1 MSHKGDS
8 SPKGK
13 ADNSSFVLQ
22 AMQQQFER
30 LNFVL
35 GEVRDRMDHQETAI
49 RNLQGG
55 RDRRRREPRV
65 ENEYENE
72 GDGEDEEDL
81 ASEVGSGRHRRFR
94 RERGHE
100 GNRGGRDG
108 LDRNLGSIKMKI
120 PSFQGRT
127 DPEVYLEWEKKID
140 LVFDCH
146 NYSEEKK
153 VKLAVIEFT
162 DYAIIWWDQ
171 LVTNRRRNNE
181 RPVETWGELKALM
194 RRRFVPSHFY
204 RDLYQKL
211 QNLTQGSRSVEDYHK
226 EMEVAMIRANVEEDR
241 EATMARFLSGL
252 NRDIANVIELQHYV
266 EIEDMVHM
274 AMKVERQLK
283 RKGTARYTS
292 VSNTTWK
299 SKWDRNDSAEA
310 KRKTEPPKGKDEG
323 TSNKPKVESQPSRNR
338 DIKCFKCLGSG
349 HIASQCPNRRV
360 MIMRDNGEVM
370 TESEDDS
377 DGMPELVD
385 ASDDDGVVYP
395 VTGES
400 LVARRALNTHIKV
413 DDAEQQREN
422 IFHTRC
428 HVNNKWLNDCGE
440 VRVDRQVLVT
450 FSIGKYLDEVL
461 CDVVPMHAGH
471 ILLGRPWQYDRR
483 VTHDGFKNMY
493 SFVKGGKTI
502 KLAPL
507 TPSQVYEDQL
517 KLKSEVAHKRK
528 SENESDQKRKSEK
541 EIEQKRKIESENE
554 QKRKSEKEIEQ
565 KRKSESEN
573 EKKERESA
581 ERKGKTKV
589 SFYARESEVK
599 RAFFADRPM
608 ILLVYKE
615 SYLNLDETNQSL
627 PSLAV
632 SLLQEFEDVFPEE
645 MPNELPPIRGIEH
658 QIDFV
663 PGAAIPNR
671 PAYRSNPEETK
682 ELQRQVEGFDEQGVR
697 EGEHEP
703 MCSTSATSA
712 KEGRDVE
719 DLYANFKKCNFC
731 MEKVVFL
738 GYVVTTTG
746 IEVDEEKVKAIKE
759 WPTPKSITE
768 VRSFHG
774 LASFYR
780 RFVKD
785 FSTLAAPLTEVIKK
799 NVGFHWGADQ
809 ENAFATIKE
818 RLCSAP
824 VLALPNFNKAFEIEC
839 DASGIGIGAVLM
851 QDRRPIAFFSEK
863 LSGASLKYPTY
874 DKELYAL
881 VRALETWQHYL
892 WPREFVIHT
901 DHESLKHL
909 KGQGKLNQRHARW
922 LEYIETFPYVIR
934 YKQGKENIVA
944 DALSRRYVL
953 LTSMSAKM
961 LGFEYVKDMYADDA
975 DFSVVYKACDKTA
988 FGKFYKHDGYLFKES
1003 KLCVPSCSMRELLVR
1018 EAHGGGLMG
1027 HFGVKKTLDILHEHF
1042 FWPKMKKDVNRIC
1055 GRCITCRKA
1064 KSKVLPHGLYTP
1076 LPVPSEPWVDISMD
1090 FVLGLPR
1097 TKRGRDSIFVVVDRF
1112 SKMAHFIPCHKTDD
1126 ATNIADLFFKG
1137 DSATPWCNLGVL
1149 FLIGMLNFLSY
1160 FWKVLWG
1167 KLGTKL
1173 LFSTTCH
1180 PQTDDLM
1187 PLPVDGRSSLDG
1199 QKKAELVKSL
1209 HEREIGFGFTCA
1221 KKDSQPIERLSCI
1234 LEEMDLSKFL
1244 RKLMTMLI
1252 KWTFQGE
1259 YKVSATFNVSD
1270 LSPFDVGEDSW
1281 SNPFEERGNDGNQ
1294 GGPSLKDP
1302 LQVPDGPIT
1311 RSRAKKIKEA
1321 MQGLV
1326 QSTWDEASK
1335 SPTIKVGLKEG
1346 EPILIHLIQ
1355 AVEDMT

>member
-1 MSHKGDS
+1 
-8 SPKGK
+8 
-13 ADNSSFVLQ
+13 
-22 AMQQQFER
+22 
-30 LNFVL
+30 
-35 GEVRDRMDHQETAI
+35 
-49 RNLQGG
+49 
-55 RDRRRREPRV
+55 
-65 ENEYENE
+65 
-72 GDGEDEEDL
+72 
-81 ASEVGSGRHRRFR
+81 
-94 RERGHE
+94 
-100 GNRGGRDG
+100 
-108 LDRNLGSIKMKI
+108 
-120 PSFQGRT
+120 
-127 DPEVYLEWEKKID
+127 
-140 LVFDCH
+140 
-146 NYSEEKK
+146 EEKK

-171 LVTNRRRNNE
+171 LVTNRRRNYE
-181 RPVETWGELKALM
+181 RPIETWGELKALM
-194 RRRFVPSHFY
+194 RRRFVPSHYY
-204 RDLYQKL
+204 RDLFQKL

-283 RKGTARYTS
+283 RKGTARYTT
-292 VSNTTWK
+292 VSSTTWK
-299 SKWDRNDSAEA
+299 SKWDRNDPAEA

-377 DGMPELVD
+377 DEVPEL
-385 ASDDDGVVYP
+385 DDVSLLLP
-395 VTGES
+395 GES
-400 LVARRALNTHIKV
+400 LVARRALNAHIKV

-428 HVNNKWLNDCGE
+428 HVNNKVCSMIIDGGSCTNVASTTLVEKLNLPTLKHSRPYKLQWLNDCGE
-440 VRVDRQVLVT
+440 VRVDKQVLVT
-450 FSIGKYLDEVL
+450 FSIGKYQDEVL

-483 VTHDGFKNMY
+483 
-493 SFVKGGKTI
+493 
-502 KLAPL
+502 
-507 TPSQVYEDQL
+507 
-517 KLKSEVAHKRK
+517 
-528 SENESDQKRKSEK
+528 
-541 EIEQKRKIESENE
+541 
-554 QKRKSEKEIEQ
+554 
-565 KRKSESEN
+565 
-573 EKKERESA
+573 
-581 ERKGKTKV
+581 
-589 SFYARESEVK
+589 
-599 RAFFADRPM
+599 
-608 ILLVYKE
+608 
-615 SYLNLDETNQSL
+615 
-627 PSLAV
+627 
-632 SLLQEFEDVFPEE
+632 EFEDVFPEE

-682 ELQRQVEGFDEQGVR
+682 ELQRQVEDLMSKGYVR
-697 EGEHEP
+697 ESMSP
-703 MCSTSATSA
+703 CA
-712 KEGRDVE
+712 VPV
-719 DLYANFKKCNFC
+719 LLVPKKD
-731 MEKVVFL
+731 
-738 GYVVTTTG
+738 GTWRYVVSTKG

-785 FSTLAAPLTEVIKK
+785 FSTIAAPLTEVIKK
-799 NVGFHWGADQ
+799 NVGFHWGANQ

-824 VLALPNFNKAFEIEC
+824 VLALPDFNKAFEIEC

-909 KGQGKLNQRHARW
+909 KGQGKLNKRHARW
-922 LEYIETFPYVIR
+922 MEYIETFPYVIR

-944 DALSRRYVL
+944 DALSRRY
-953 LTSMSAKM
+953 
-961 LGFEYVKDMYADDA
+961 
-975 DFSVVYKACDKTA
+975 
-988 FGKFYKHDGYLFKES
+988 HDGYLFKES
-1003 KLCVPSCSMRELLVR
+1003 KLCLPNCSMRELLVR

-1042 FWPKMKKDVNRIC
+1042 FWPKMKRDVNRIC

-1126 ATNIADLFFKG
+1126 ATNIADLFFREIVR
-1137 DSATPWCNLGVL
+1137 LHGVPRS
-1149 FLIGMLNFLSY
+1149 IVSDRDVKFLSY

-1180 PQTDDLM
+1180 PQTDGQTEVVNRTLTQLLRTVVHKNLKTWEDCLPFIEFAYNRTMHTTTSYSPFEIVYGFNPLTPLDLM
-1187 PLPVDGRSSLDG
+1187 PLPVDDKNWVWVHMRKERFPAHRRTKLHPRGDG
-1199 QKKAELVKSL
+1199 PFQ
-1209 HEREIGFGFTCA
+1209 
-1221 KKDSQPIERLSCI
+1221 I
-1234 LEEMDLSKFL
+1234 LEKINDNAYKVDLP
-1244 RKLMTMLI
+1244 
-1252 KWTFQGE
+1252 GE

-1270 LSPFDVGEDSW
+1270 LSPFDVGEDSR
-1281 SNPFEERGNDGNQ
+1281 SNPFEERGNDRNQ
-1294 GGPSLKDP
+1294 GGPTLKDP

-1326 QSTWDEASK
+1326 LVLVLDVLILLFSLFRVSFIACRLGYLIARDS
-1335 SPTIKVGLKEG
+1335 SVDFSVGR
-1346 EPILIHLIQ
+1346 
-1355 AVEDMT
+1355 A

>member
-1 MSHKGDS
+1 MSHRSYS

-13 ADNSSFVLQ
+13 ADNSSIMLQ

-35 GEVRDRMDHQETAI
+35 GEVRDRMDHQETTI

-55 RDRRRREPRV
+55 RDRRRRERRV
-65 ENEYENE
+65 ENEYENK

-81 ASEVGSGRHRRFR
+81 ASEVGSGRHRRVR

-100 GNRGGRDG
+100 WNPGGQDG
-108 LDRNLGSIKMKI
+108 VDRSLGSIKMKI

-181 RPVETWGELKALM
+181 RPVMTWGELKAIM
-194 RRRFVPSHFY
+194 RRRFVPNHFY

-283 RKGTARYTS
+283 RKGTAKYTS

-299 SKWDRNDSAEA
+299 SKWDRNDPAEA

-370 TESEDDS
+370 TESKDDS

-428 HVNNKWLNDCGE
+428 HVNNKVCSMIIDGESCTNAASTILVEKLNLPTLKHSRPYKLQWLNDCGE

-471 ILLGRPWQYDRR
+471 ILLGRAWQYDRR
-483 VTHDGFKNMY
+483 AIHDGFKNMY
-493 SFVKGGKTI
+493 SFVEEGKTI

-528 SENESDQKRKSEK
+528 SEKEIEQKRKSESENEQKRKSEK
-541 EIEQKRKIESENE
+541 EIEQKKKSESENE
-554 QKRKSEKEIEQ
+554 QKRKSKKEIEQ

-573 EKKERESA
+573 EKKERES
-581 ERKGKTKV
+581 
-589 SFYARESEVK
+589 SS
-599 RAFFADRPM
+599 
-608 ILLVYKE
+608 
-615 SYLNLDETNQSL
+615 LNLDETNQSL

-632 SLLQEFEDVFPEE
+632 SLLQEFEHVFPKE

-658 QIDFV
+658 QFDFV

-671 PAYRSNPEETK
+671 PAYRSNLEETK
-682 ELQRQVEGFDEQGVR
+682 ELQRQVEDLMSKGYERESMSPCAVPVLLVPKKDGTWRMCVDCRAINNITVKYRHPIPRLDDMLDELHGSCIFSKIDLKSGYHQIR
-697 EGEHEP
+697 
-703 MCSTSATSA
+703 M
-712 KEGRDVE
+712 KEGDE
-719 DLYANFKKCNFC
+719 WKTAFKTKYGLYEWLVIPFGITNASSTFMRLMNHALRAFLGRFVVVYFDDILVYSKSLDEHVDYLHCVLAVLRKEKLNAYLKKCSFYLD
-731 MEKVVFL
+731 KVVFL
-738 GYVVTTTG
+738 GYVFSAKG
-746 IEVDEEKVKAIKE
+746 IAVDEEKVKAVKE
-759 WPTPKSITE
+759 SPTTKSITE
-768 VRSFHG
+768 EKRS
-774 LASFYR
+774 
-780 RFVKD
+780 
-785 FSTLAAPLTEVIKK
+785 
-799 NVGFHWGADQ
+799 
-809 ENAFATIKE
+809 
-818 RLCSAP
+818 
-824 VLALPNFNKAFEIEC
+824 
-839 DASGIGIGAVLM
+839 
-851 QDRRPIAFFSEK
+851 IAYFSEK
-863 LSGASLKYPTY
+863 LNGAALNYQTY
-874 DKELYAL
+874 VKELYAL
-881 VRALETWQHYL
+881 VGALETWQHYL
-892 WPREFVIHT
+892 WPKEFVIHT
-901 DHESLKHL
+901 NHDSLKHL
-909 KGQGKLNQRHARW
+909 KGQ
-922 LEYIETFPYVIR
+922 
-934 YKQGKENIVA
+934 
-944 DALSRRYVL
+944 
-953 LTSMSAKM
+953 
-961 LGFEYVKDMYADDA
+961 
-975 DFSVVYKACDKTA
+975 
-988 FGKFYKHDGYLFKES
+988 
-1003 KLCVPSCSMRELLVR
+1003 
-1018 EAHGGGLMG
+1018 
-1027 HFGVKKTLDILHEHF
+1027 
-1042 FWPKMKKDVNRIC
+1042 VN
-1055 GRCITCRKA
+1055 
-1064 KSKVLPHGLYTP
+1064 
-1076 LPVPSEPWVDISMD
+1076 E
-1090 FVLGLPR
+1090 
-1097 TKRGRDSIFVVVDRF
+1097 
-1112 SKMAHFIPCHKTDD
+1112 
-1126 ATNIADLFFKG
+1126 
-1137 DSATPWCNLGVL
+1137 
-1149 FLIGMLNFLSY
+1149 
-1160 FWKVLWG
+1160 
-1167 KLGTKL
+1167 
-1173 LFSTTCH
+1173 
-1180 PQTDDLM
+1180 
-1187 PLPVDGRSSLDG
+1187 RSSLDG
-1199 QKKAELVKSL
+1199 QKKAEMVKKL
-1209 HEREIGFGFTCA
+1209 HESVQQHIE
-1221 KKDSQPIERLSCI
+1221 KKKEQYANKANQGRRRVIFEPSDWVWVHMRKERFPARRQSKLHPRGDGPFQI
-1234 LEEMDLSKFL
+1234 LEKINDNAYKVDLP
-1244 RKLMTMLI
+1244 
-1252 KWTFQGE
+1252 GE
-1259 YKVSATFNVSD
+1259 YKVSAPFNVSD
-1270 LSPFDVGEDSW
+1270 LSPFDVGDDSW

-1311 RSRAKKIKEA
+1311 RSRPKKIKEA